1 MRKIIFFNYTSVH
14 MTGIARIVNFHVIMN
29 GHVQSN
35 VSMKEKRNS
44 SSHTLEMGVKWYL
57 GL

>member
-1 MRKIIFFNYTSVH
+1 

-35 VSMKEKRNS
+35 VSMKEKPNS